1 MADLDWKCQQCF
13 DTCGRPD
20 QEIHYVCVVQL
31 WNYHPK
37 EHSSNPYIFNH
48 QWEIGI
54 KIKSVQRHYSSEN
67 LWVINNMWKCL
78 LSCYVQMFYT
88 SNNFSCTSY
97 TILRIIYKWYTTIYQ
112 DACLD
117 LESINLYK
125 NFKYL
130 TENHLVSCRYVLGLV

>member
-13 DTCGRPD
+13 DTGGRPD

-67 LWVINNMWKCL
+67 LWVRNTMWRYL
-78 LSCYVQMFYT
+78 SSCYVQMFTQQIT
-88 SNNFSCTSY
+88 SAVLHILLWEQSTSD
-97 TILRIIYKWYTTIYQ
+97 ILKPNTTWK
-112 DACLD
+112 LKM
-117 LESINLYK
+117 L
-125 NFKYL
+125 
-130 TENHLVSCRYVLGLV
+130 

>member
-1 MADLDWKCQQCF
+1 MAVLDWKCQQCF

-67 LWVINNMWKCL
+67 LWVRNNMWRYL
-78 LSCYVQMFYT
+78 SSCYVQMFTQQIT
-88 SNNFSCTSY
+88 SAVLHILLWEQSTSD
-97 TILRIIYKWYTTIYQ
+97 ILKTNTTWK
-112 DACLD
+112 LKM
-117 LESINLYK
+117 L
-125 NFKYL
+125 
-130 TENHLVSCRYVLGLV
+130 